1 MLISDWSS
9 DVCSSDLCDHDDRRR
24 MPYNTHRCP
33 SWSHRRTQSDHPTL
47 FRRPNQIPLYVPSAS
62 GSFHC
67 RGQSCLVG
75 ASGRLEAIGFW
86 LAYRGKLADRKS
98 TSDLQSLMRTSY
110 AVFCLK
116 KKNHKHETQ

>member
-33 SWSHRRTQSDHPTL
+33 SWSHRRTQSAHPTL

-75 ASGRLEAIGFW
+75 ASGSLE
-86 LAYRGKLADRKS
+86 DRKRVVTGKS
-98 TSDLQSLMRTSY
+98 ESVVVDLGGLRII
-110 AVFCLK
+110 K
-116 KKNHKHETQ
+116 KKNNSKTNYK